1 MNRVV
6 VFLVALA
13 FVAVAVTVDAPGFTT
28 AAFTSGS
35 SNPAST
41 VSASNDWTPPVVDLA
56 QPASPINDIATFT
69 ATATDAESGIASV
82 SLEYQVVGA
91 ASWIRLCTVNV
102 APYSCAFNTKLVADG
117 SYDLRAIATDNAGLS
132 TTSGVVSTTV
142 ANAFAVVLAHPGDV
156 VRGTVSLATTLVNPG
171 ATTYTVRVEFA
182 VAGSGNF
189 KTLCNTL
196 SSPYTCSWNTT
207 SLASELYDLRSVAVS
222 GGSRFTSAIVA
233 DVLVDNVAPSV
244 ALVNPG
250 SPLSGFVS
258 FSSTASDAQS
268 DVARVDLQYA
278 PSGSPTFTTLCSVTT
293 APYSCRFDTASLA
306 NGSYSLRA
314 IATDVV
320 GNTATSAT
328 MINVIIDNTVSSV
341 SLADP
346 GAFLRGTVSLA
357 ANAAAGS
364 GIVSVTIQRARAGET
379 TWTTVCSISASPYG
393 CTWNSA
399 TVPDGHYDFRAVLL
413 DGAGKTTISTPVAN
427 RQVDNT
433 LLRGAD
439 IQAVNA
445 HGTAGRLGS
454 GDVIS
459 YTFTE
464 TISLATVLPGWNGS
478 ATAVSVRLQD
488 GNIVNAGD
496 SNDFVDVQRSGS
508 QVNLGSVNLRS
519 NFIRKNSTAVFAG
532 TMTASTATVNGVA
545 VTVVRVTLGSIAT
558 GGFLRNS
565 AALVAMSWSPSA
577 LVRDAAGNVSSTAP
591 VAETGALDRDF

>member
-1 MNRVV
+1 VNRVV

-35 SNPAST
+35 SNSASA
-41 VSASNDWTPPVVDLA
+41 VSASDDWTPPVVDLV
-56 QPASPINDIATFT
+56 QPASPIKDTVTLT

-82 SLEYQVVGA
+82 SLEYQLADA
-91 ASWIRLCTVNV
+91 ASWIRLCTVTV

-117 SYDLRAIATDNAGLS
+117 NYDLRAIATDSAGFS
-132 TTSGVVSTTV
+132 ATSGVVSATV
-142 ANAFAVVLAHPGDV
+142 ANAFAVVLANAGDA
-156 VRGTVSLATTLVNPG
+156 VRGTVSLATTLLNPG
-171 ATTYTVRVEFA
+171 AATYTVRVEFA

-196 SSPYTCSWNTT
+196 SSPYTCSWSTT

-222 GGSRFTSAIVA
+222 GGSSFTSAIVA

-244 ALVNPG
+244 ALANPG

-258 FSSTASDAQS
+258 FSSTASDAES
-268 DVARVDLQYA
+268 GLARVELQFA

-306 NGSYSLRA
+306 NGSFSLRA
-314 IATDVV
+314 VATDVV

-328 MINVIIDNTVSSV
+328 VTNIVIDNTVSSV
-341 SLADP
+341 ALADP

-364 GIVSVTIQRARAGET
+364 GIVSVTIQRALAGET
-379 TWTTVCSISASPYG
+379 TWATVCSISASPYG
-393 CTWNSA
+393 CTWDSA
-399 TVPDGHYDFRAVLL
+399 TVPDGLYDFRAVLL
-413 DGAGKTTISTPVAN
+413 DGAGKTTISALVAN

-445 HGTAGRLGS
+445 HGTAGRLGY

-459 YTFTE
+459 YTFPE
-464 TISLATVLPGWNGS
+464 TISLASVLPGWDGS

-496 SNDFVDVQRSGS
+496 SNDFVDIQRSGS

-519 NFIRKNSTAVFAG
+519 NFIKKDSTAVFAG
-532 TMTASTATVNGVA
+532 TMIASTATVNGVA
-545 VTVVRVTLGSIAT
+545 VTVVQVTLGFIES

-577 LVRDAAGNVSSTAP
+577 LVRDEAGNASSTAP
-591 VAETGALDRDF
+591 VAETGALDLDF